1 MLAPGVFSPWS
12 TEPPN
17 PSRLNVF
24 AISDTSGIAVRRFG
38 GFVAKYLG
46 DGVLVYFGHPEA
58 HEDDAGSRNGNGVRR
73 ESLIKSWVA
82 ERDDDLDTCTWGR
95 TGDNSR

>member
-58 HEDDAGSRNGNGVRR
+58 MRMTPVVVMEMAFDASP
-73 ESLIKSWVA
+73 
-82 ERDDDLDTCTWGR
+82 
-95 TGDNSR
+95 